1 MGTSD
6 CSFCRCFFGRKFYQ
20 QPHLLW
26 PDLAVINLMAN
37 FVNDWIYGI
46 QRLDLRLMMSDF
58 LLVAQ
63 THGQLNLSGLGN
75 VT

>member
-1 MGTSD
+1 MGTFD
-6 CSFCRCFFGRKFYQ
+6 CLFCGCLSGRKFYQ

-37 FVNDWIYGI
+37 FVIDRIYGI
-46 QRLDLRLMMSDF
+46 QRLDLQLMMSDF

-63 THGQLNLSGLGN
+63 THVQLNLSGLGN